1 MVPVMARVADFV
13 EGQSVQAW
21 QPARAFL
28 VASGVFHLF
37 LGSVGFIASSSFAT
51 GAGDSGHIFSI
62 FETNGWH
69 NLAGLG
75 LGFASLAFAWKPET
89 ARLGALSLGTT
100 MVIVTVLLAFVEPGT
115 FLLAS
120 NGWDQVLHALAG
132 TGGVVAGLAT
142 RPSPQAQPPSAR
154 AA

>member
-1 MVPVMARVADFV
+1 MARVADFA

-21 QPARAFL
+21 QAARVFL
-28 VASGVFHLF
+28 VASGVFHVF
-37 LGSVGFIASSSFAT
+37 IGSVGFIASSSFAT
-51 GAGDSGHIFSI
+51 GADHSGHIFAI

-75 LGFASLAFAWKPET
+75 LGLASLAFAWKPET

-100 MVIVTVLLAFVEPGT
+100 MIIVTVLLAMVEPET

-120 NGWDQVLHALAG
+120 NGWDQVLHASAG
-132 TGGVVAGLAT
+132 IGGVAAGLAT
-142 RPSPQAQPPSAR
+142 RLSPRAHSGSAL